1 MDLPYF
7 ERASRRTFLRRG
19 LAATGVVATGGFLAA
34 CSKSDQAI
42 FSSATTAAPIDT
54 SSPTTAAPVTSTA
67 NDQATSPSSAPAA
80 SDATGGAA
88 VTDISFTYTAA
99 DAGGRVRNPYVAVW
113 VEDGSGQMVALLG
126 VWYSARDV
134 RYLSELTEFASAADN
149 VTSDQLDAVSG
160 ATRSAGEYQVQWDG
174 TGLDGTPLTG
184 DHAVWI
190 EAAREHGPHS
200 VTSGTVTLGKP
211 GSTTITGD
219 GELSDAA
226 VTIA

>member
-1 MDLPYF
+1 M
-7 ERASRRTFLRRG
+7 
-19 LAATGVVATGGFLAA
+19 
-34 CSKSDQAI
+34 
-42 FSSATTAAPIDT
+42 
-54 SSPTTAAPVTSTA
+54 
-67 NDQATSPSSAPAA
+67 
-80 SDATGGAA
+80 
-88 VTDISFTYTAA
+88 
-99 DAGGRVRNPYVAVW
+99 RNPYVAVW

-160 ATRSAGEYQVQWDG
+160 ATRSAGEYQLQWDG
-174 TGLDGTPLTG
+174 KGLDGSTLSG
-184 DHAVWI
+184 DHTMWI

-200 VTSGTVTLGKP
+200 VTSGTVTLGNP
-211 GSTTITGD
+211 GSTTITGN